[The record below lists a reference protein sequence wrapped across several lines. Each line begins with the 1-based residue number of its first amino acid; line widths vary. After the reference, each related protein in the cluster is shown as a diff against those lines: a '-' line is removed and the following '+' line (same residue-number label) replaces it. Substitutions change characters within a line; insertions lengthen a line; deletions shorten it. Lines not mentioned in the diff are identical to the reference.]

1 MYLKIYK
8 VLLRKTIGKWSLV
21 SCKIMPCI
29 FQQSIFGLCSLF
41 RRESILGLLFKLT
54 LSYVQ
59 VEEIQSG
66 LLSLLQM
73 KYAGIVVHRGYLME
87 PS

>member
-1 MYLKIYK
+1 M
-8 VLLRKTIGKWSLV
+8 
-21 SCKIMPCI
+21 
-29 FQQSIFGLCSLF
+29 
-41 RRESILGLLFKLT
+41 LT
-54 LSYVQ
+54 LNYVQ

-73 KYAGIVVHRGYLME
+73 KYAGIVVHRGYLTE